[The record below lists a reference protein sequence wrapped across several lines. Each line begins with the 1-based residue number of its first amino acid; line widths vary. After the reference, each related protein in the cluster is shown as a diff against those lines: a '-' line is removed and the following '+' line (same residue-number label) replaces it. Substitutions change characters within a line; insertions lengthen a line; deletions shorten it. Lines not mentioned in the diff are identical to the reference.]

1 MSGTHPPQN
10 PLEPASLISCAASLN
25 SASLGEAT
33 QSTASSSPFKLTLK
47 GHMTIETSSTSE
59 SLQRALEAVIS
70 AVDVVVNDQSDQ
82 ETHDDDKESPV
93 DMADQSMRTERLR
106 NIIPALN
113 QLWTND
119 SDLIAT
125 ATEKLADASRSCKS

>member
-1 MSGTHPPQN
+1 
-10 PLEPASLISCAASLN
+10 
-25 SASLGEAT
+25 
-33 QSTASSSPFKLTLK
+33 
-47 GHMTIETSSTSE
+47 MTIETSSTSE